1 MESGNGFDTENPYIS
16 LANSIKA
23 QFKSLPPLPSERTI
37 YRVPDRMRLANEKA
51 YTPQVV
57 SIGPFH
63 HGKDSLKTM
72 EEHKMRYLEDYLQ
85 RTDESL
91 ENYIKI
97 VKESEPR
104 LRSCYAETIGFKSD
118 EFVKIIL
125 VDSAFIIQVLLRYS
139 FPELQVERDPIFD
152 RQWMLIDVW
161 PELCLLEN
169 QLPFFILEKIYKHK
183 KITVWPGL
191 TLDLSIIELS
201 HKFFAQPLG
210 LGGTEEKLE
219 EIKCNNCAHVVDFL
233 RELYIPSNPRNRG
246 ESETINAP
254 SMTELHRAGV
264 KFRVASS
271 KNLFDI
277 NFNNGILEIPKLSIN
292 YYSELIIRNLLAF
305 EQCHCYDNYINNYV
319 VIMDRLVNIPKD
331 VDLLVENEILE
342 NLLGDSGEVATLINK
357 LAEGAIWSKDD
368 FYFADTFNNL
378 NVYCRTPWHKWKA
391 NLKQNY
397 FNTPWAI
404 VSVIAA
410 IFLIILAIIQTVCSI
425 LQVEK

>member
-23 QFKSLPPLPSERTI
+23 QFKSLPPLPSE
-37 YRVPDRMRLANEKA
+37 
-51 YTPQVV
+51 Q
-57 SIGPFH
+57 
-63 HGKDSLKTM
+63 
-72 EEHKMRYLEDYLQ
+72 DYLQ

-264 KFRVASS
+264 K
-271 KNLFDI
+271 
-277 NFNNGILEIPKLSIN
+277 
-292 YYSELIIRNLLAF
+292 
-305 EQCHCYDNYINNYV
+305 
-319 VIMDRLVNIPKD
+319 
-331 VDLLVENEILE
+331 
-342 NLLGDSGEVATLINK
+342 
-357 LAEGAIWSKDD
+357 
-368 FYFADTFNNL
+368 
-378 NVYCRTPWHKWKA
+378 TPWHKWKA